1 MVRAVLIASLLLF
14 DLSLPSA
21 TAVLAHEGT
30 EISVKGEVRP
40 NSIIELEG
48 EEFAPNDAV
57 RIELR
62 KQGAEPILLGRIS
75 ADANGAFIAEL
86 HVPASVSPG
95 IYRLAAEG
103 KESATAEITVLSA
116 ASSSGAAA
124 NASATGDVS
133 NDRPA
138 GETIGLALFSAL
150 LAAAGLAALW
160 FSRTRAHYGG
170 A

>member
-1 MVRAVLIASLLLF
+1 MQRSLLIAVVSLLA
-14 DLSLPSA
+14 LSGFWPSGA
-21 TAVLAHEGT
+21 FAHEGT
-30 EISVKGEVRP
+30 EIGVQGEVRADG
-40 NSIIELEG
+40 SIALEG

-62 KQGAEPILLGRIS
+62 KEGVEPILLGRIS
-75 ADANGAFIAEL
+75 ADANGTFTAEL
-86 HVPASVSPG
+86 HVPSSVSAG

-103 KESATAEITVLSA
+103 KESATTEITVLSA
-116 ASSSGAAA
+116 GPGSGAAA
-124 NASATGDVS
+124 NAPASGEVS

-138 GETIGLALFSAL
+138 GETIGLAGFSAL

-160 FSRTRAHYGG
+160 FSRTRAHLGD